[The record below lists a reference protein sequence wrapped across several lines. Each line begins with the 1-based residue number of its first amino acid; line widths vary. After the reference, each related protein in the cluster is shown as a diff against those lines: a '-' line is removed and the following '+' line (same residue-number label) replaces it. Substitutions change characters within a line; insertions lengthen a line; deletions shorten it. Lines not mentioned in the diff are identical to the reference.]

1 MWKNNVEPG
10 RPEMTIWCIRFACWM
25 STCAHTHTHTH
36 RHTHSGYEVLI
47 ALPLQQLLREC
58 ALVLRYM
65 YIALSIM
72 PYLIQHYIFLH
83 ISHVCCF

>member
-1 MWKNNVEPG
+1 MRSCGKNNVEPG
-10 RPEMTIWCIRFACWM
+10 RPEMTIWCMHFACWLPK
-25 STCAHTHTHTH
+25 CTHIH
-36 RHTHSGYEVLI
+36 YEVLI

-58 ALVLRYM
+58 ASLLRYM

-72 PYLIQHYIFLH
+72 LYLVQHYIFLH